1 LEEENMKNLKLI
13 HKVFIGLI
21 SGIIVGALLYPMKEN
36 PIVSKYIVSGLFE
49 FLGQGFLRLVKM
61 IIVPLVF
68 ASLVTGTA
76 AMNDVKKLG
85 RIGIKTLAFFMG
97 TTAIGIIAAIVGAN
111 ILKPGAGIVLENV
124 QKAQYVAKETDSF
137 VKVLLNIIP
146 TNPIEALVKG
156 EMLQV
161 IFFAVMTGF
170 VITILGEKA
179 KRLQGMF
186 EEVNSLMLKM
196 VSLIMELAPLGIF
209 GLIGKTFITLG
220 WAAMK
225 PLASFIIVT
234 YILLLFHGLVVY
246 QILLRIY
253 AKESPIAFLKKIL
266 GPMTLAFSTSSSA
279 ACIPLSLKT
288 LKEEFNVEE
297 KVSSFTIPLGAT
309 INMDG
314 TAIMQGVATVFIA
327 QLYNINLTTNDYF
340 MVVLTSVLASIG
352 TAGVPGVGT
361 IMLSMVLSQVG
372 LPLEGI
378 GMILAVDRIVDMGR
392 TTVNITGD
400 LVCSVIIDR
409 IEKRAENAE
418 EKVQGKVAAKI

>member
-1 LEEENMKNLKLI
+1 MKNLKLI
-13 HKVFIGLI
+13 HKVFIGLV
-21 SGIIVGALLYPMKEN
+21 SGIIVGAFLYPMKEN

-124 QKAQYVAKETDSF
+124 QQTQFVAKEADSF

-179 KRLQGMF
+179 KRLQGIF

-196 VSLIMELAPLGIF
+196 VSLIMELAPFGIF

-246 QILLRIY
+246 QILLRVY
-253 AKESPIAFLKKIL
+253 AKESPVAFLKKIL
-266 GPMTLAFSTSSSA
+266 APMTLAFSTSSSA

-297 KVSSFTIPLGAT
+297 KISSFTIPLGAT

-327 QLYNINLTTNDYF
+327 QLYNIHLTTNDYF
-340 MVVLTSVLASIG
+340 MVVLTAVLASIG

-409 IEKRAENAE
+409 IEKRTENAE

>member
-1 LEEENMKNLKLI
+1 MKNLKLI
-13 HKVFIGLI
+13 HKVFIGLV

-179 KRLQGMF
+179 KRLQGIF

-196 VSLIMELAPLGIF
+196 VSLIMELAPFGIF

-246 QILLRIY
+246 QILLRVY
-253 AKESPIAFLKKIL
+253 AKESPVAFLKKIL
-266 GPMTLAFSTSSSA
+266 APMTLAFSTSSSA

-297 KVSSFTIPLGAT
+297 KISSFTIPLGAT

-327 QLYNINLTTNDYF
+327 QLYNIHLTTNDYF
-340 MVVLTSVLASIG
+340 MVVLTAVLASIG

-418 EKVQGKVAAKI
+418 EKIQGKVAAKI

>member
-1 LEEENMKNLKLI
+1 MKNLKLI

-179 KRLQGMF
+179 KRLQGIF

-220 WAAMK
+220 WTAMK

>member
-1 LEEENMKNLKLI
+1 MKNLKLI
-13 HKVFIGLI
+13 HKVFIGLV

-170 VITILGEKA
+170 VITLLGEKT
-179 KRLQGMF
+179 KRLQGIF
-186 EEVNSLMLKM
+186 EEVNNLMLKM
-196 VSLIMELAPLGIF
+196 VSLIMELAPFGIF

-253 AKESPIAFLKKIL
+253 AKESPVAFLKKIL
-266 GPMTLAFSTSSSA
+266 APMTLAFSTSSSA

-297 KVSSFTIPLGAT
+297 KISSFTIPLGAT

-327 QLYNINLTTNDYF
+327 QLYNIHLTTNDYF
-340 MVVLTSVLASIG
+340 MVVLTAVLASIG

-409 IEKRAENAE
+409 IEKRAESAE

>member
-1 LEEENMKNLKLI
+1 MKNLKLI
-13 HKVFIGLI
+13 HKVFICLV

-161 IFFAVMTGF
+161 IFLAVMTGF
-170 VITILGEKA
+170 VVTILGEKA
-179 KRLQGMF
+179 KRLQGIF

-327 QLYNINLTTNDYF
+327 QLYNIHLTTNDYF
-340 MVVLTSVLASIG
+340 MVVLTAVLASIG

>member
-1 LEEENMKNLKLI
+1 MKNLKLI

-179 KRLQGMF
+179 KRLQGIF

-253 AKESPIAFLKKIL
+253 AKESPVAFLKKIL

>member
-1 LEEENMKNLKLI
+1 MKNLKLI

-68 ASLVTGTA
+68 ASLVTGTS

-111 ILKPGAGIVLENV
+111 ILKPGAGIILENV
-124 QKAQYVAKETDSF
+124 QQTQFVAKEADSF

-179 KRLQGMF
+179 KRLQGIF

-196 VSLIMELAPLGIF
+196 VSLIMELAPFGIF

-246 QILLRIY
+246 QILLRVY
-253 AKESPIAFLKKIL
+253 AKESPVAFLKKIL
-266 GPMTLAFSTSSSA
+266 APMTLAFSTSSSA

-327 QLYNINLTTNDYF
+327 QLYNIHLTTNDYF
-340 MVVLTSVLASIG
+340 MVVLTAVLASIG

>member
-1 LEEENMKNLKLI
+1 MKNLKLI
-13 HKVFIGLI
+13 HKVFIGLV

-179 KRLQGMF
+179 NRLQGIF

-196 VSLIMELAPLGIF
+196 VSLIMELAPFGIF

-246 QILLRIY
+246 QILLRVY
-253 AKESPIAFLKKIL
+253 AKESPVAFLKKIL
-266 GPMTLAFSTSSSA
+266 APMTLAFSTSSSA

-297 KVSSFTIPLGAT
+297 KISSFTIPLGAT

-327 QLYNINLTTNDYF
+327 QLYNIHLTTNDYF
-340 MVVLTSVLASIG
+340 MVVLTAVLASIG

-418 EKVQGKVAAKI
+418 EKIQGKVAAKI

>member
-1 LEEENMKNLKLI
+1 MKNLKLI

-124 QKAQYVAKETDSF
+124 QQTQFVAKEADSF

-179 KRLQGMF
+179 KRLQGIF

-196 VSLIMELAPLGIF
+196 VSLIMELAPFGIF

-246 QILLRIY
+246 QILLRVY

-266 GPMTLAFSTSSSA
+266 APMTLAFSTSSSA

-297 KVSSFTIPLGAT
+297 KISSFTIPLGAT

-327 QLYNINLTTNDYF
+327 QLYNIHLTTNDYF
-340 MVVLTSVLASIG
+340 MVVLTAVLASIG

>member
-1 LEEENMKNLKLI
+1 MKNLKLI
-13 HKVFIGLI
+13 HKVFIGLV

>member
-1 LEEENMKNLKLI
+1 MKNLKLI
-13 HKVFIGLI
+13 HKVFIGLV

-179 KRLQGMF
+179 KRLQGIF

-196 VSLIMELAPLGIF
+196 VSLIMELAPFGIF

-246 QILLRIY
+246 QILLRVY
-253 AKESPIAFLKKIL
+253 AKESPVAFLKKIL
-266 GPMTLAFSTSSSA
+266 APMTLAFSTSSSA

-297 KVSSFTIPLGAT
+297 KISSFTIPLGAT

-327 QLYNINLTTNDYF
+327 QLYNIHLTTNDYF
-340 MVVLTSVLASIG
+340 MVVLTAVLASIG

>member
-1 LEEENMKNLKLI
+1 MKNLKLI
-13 HKVFIGLI
+13 HKVFIGLV
-21 SGIIVGALLYPMKEN
+21 SGIIVGAFLYPMKEN

-124 QKAQYVAKETDSF
+124 QQTQFVAKEADSF

-179 KRLQGMF
+179 KRLQGIF

-196 VSLIMELAPLGIF
+196 VSLIMELAPFGIF

-225 PLASFIIVT
+225 LLASFIIVT

-246 QILLRIY
+246 QILLRVY
-253 AKESPIAFLKKIL
+253 AKESPVAFLKKIL
-266 GPMTLAFSTSSSA
+266 APMTLAFSTSSSA

-297 KVSSFTIPLGAT
+297 KISSFTIPLGAT

-327 QLYNINLTTNDYF
+327 QLYNIHLTTNDYF
-340 MVVLTSVLASIG
+340 MVVLTAVLASIG

>member
-1 LEEENMKNLKLI
+1 MKNLKLI
-13 HKVFIGLI
+13 HKVFIGLV
-21 SGIIVGALLYPMKEN
+21 SGIIVGAFLYPMKEN

-124 QKAQYVAKETDSF
+124 QQTQFVAKEADSF

-179 KRLQGMF
+179 KRLQGIF

-196 VSLIMELAPLGIF
+196 VSLIMELAPFGIF

-246 QILLRIY
+246 QILLRVY
-253 AKESPIAFLKKIL
+253 AKESPVAFLKKIL
-266 GPMTLAFSTSSSA
+266 APMTLAFSTSSSA

-297 KVSSFTIPLGAT
+297 KISSFTIPLGAT

>member
-1 LEEENMKNLKLI
+1 MKNLKLI
-13 HKVFIGLI
+13 HKVFIGLV
-21 SGIIVGALLYPMKEN
+21 SGIIVGALLYPMKED

-179 KRLQGMF
+179 KRLQGIF

>member
-1 LEEENMKNLKLI
+1 MKNLKLI
-13 HKVFIGLI
+13 HKVFIGLV

-179 KRLQGMF
+179 KRLQGIF

-196 VSLIMELAPLGIF
+196 VSLIMELAPFGIF

-246 QILLRIY
+246 QILLRVY
-253 AKESPIAFLKKIL
+253 AKESPVAFLKKIL
-266 GPMTLAFSTSSSA
+266 APMTLAFSTSSSA

-297 KVSSFTIPLGAT
+297 KISSFTIPLGAT

-327 QLYNINLTTNDYF
+327 QLYNIHLTTNDYF
-340 MVVLTSVLASIG
+340 MVVLTAVLASIG

-409 IEKRAENAE
+409 IEKRAENAK
-418 EKVQGKVAAKI
+418 EKVQGKVVAKI

>member
-1 LEEENMKNLKLI
+1 MKNLKLI

-68 ASLVTGTA
+68 ASLVTGTS

-124 QKAQYVAKETDSF
+124 QQTQFVAKEADSF

-179 KRLQGMF
+179 KRLQGIF

-196 VSLIMELAPLGIF
+196 VSLIMELAPFGIF

-246 QILLRIY
+246 QILLRVY
-253 AKESPIAFLKKIL
+253 AKESPVAFLKKIL
-266 GPMTLAFSTSSSA
+266 APMTLAFSTSSSA

-327 QLYNINLTTNDYF
+327 QLYNIHLTTNDYF
-340 MVVLTSVLASIG
+340 MVVLTAVLASIG

>member
-1 LEEENMKNLKLI
+1 MKNLKLI

-179 KRLQGMF
+179 KRLQGIF

-253 AKESPIAFLKKIL
+253 AKESPVAFLKKIL

-327 QLYNINLTTNDYF
+327 QLYNIHLTTNDYF
-340 MVVLTSVLASIG
+340 MVVLTAVLASIG

>member
-1 LEEENMKNLKLI
+1 MKNLKLI
-13 HKVFIGLI
+13 HKVFIGLV

-179 KRLQGMF
+179 KRLQGIF

-266 GPMTLAFSTSSSA
+266 APMTLAFSTSSSA

-297 KVSSFTIPLGAT
+297 KISSFTIPLGAT

-327 QLYNINLTTNDYF
+327 QLYNIHLTTNDYF
-340 MVVLTSVLASIG
+340 MVVLTAVLASIG

>member
-1 LEEENMKNLKLI
+1 MKNLKLI
-13 HKVFIGLI
+13 HKVFIGLV
-21 SGIIVGALLYPMKEN
+21 SGIIVGAFLYPMKEN

-111 ILKPGAGIVLENV
+111 ILKSGAGIVLENV
-124 QKAQYVAKETDSF
+124 QQTQFVAKEADSF

-179 KRLQGMF
+179 KRLQGIF

-196 VSLIMELAPLGIF
+196 VSLIMELAPFGIF

-246 QILLRIY
+246 QILLRVY
-253 AKESPIAFLKKIL
+253 AKESPVAFLKKIL
-266 GPMTLAFSTSSSA
+266 APMTLAFSTSSSA

-297 KVSSFTIPLGAT
+297 KISSFTIPLGAT

-327 QLYNINLTTNDYF
+327 QLYNIHLTTNDYF
-340 MVVLTSVLASIG
+340 MVVLTAVLASIG

>member
-1 LEEENMKNLKLI
+1 MKNLKLI

-179 KRLQGMF
+179 KRLQGIF

-196 VSLIMELAPLGIF
+196 VSLIMELAPFGIF

-246 QILLRIY
+246 QILLRVY
-253 AKESPIAFLKKIL
+253 AKESPVAFLKKIL
-266 GPMTLAFSTSSSA
+266 APMTLAFSTSSSA

-297 KVSSFTIPLGAT
+297 KISSFTIPLGAT

-327 QLYNINLTTNDYF
+327 QLYNIHLTTNDYF
-340 MVVLTSVLASIG
+340 MVVLTAVLASIG

-409 IEKRAENAE
+409 IEKRAESAE

>member
-1 LEEENMKNLKLI
+1 MKNLKLI

-124 QKAQYVAKETDSF
+124 QQTQFVAKEADSF

-179 KRLQGMF
+179 KRLQGIF

-340 MVVLTSVLASIG
+340 MVVLTAVLASIG

>member
-1 LEEENMKNLKLI
+1 MKNLKLI
-13 HKVFIGLI
+13 HKVFIGLV

-124 QKAQYVAKETDSF
+124 QKAQYVAKGTDSF

-179 KRLQGMF
+179 KRLQGIF

-196 VSLIMELAPLGIF
+196 VSLIMELAPFGIF

-246 QILLRIY
+246 QILLRVY
-253 AKESPIAFLKKIL
+253 AKESPVAFLKKIL
-266 GPMTLAFSTSSSA
+266 APMTLAFSTSSSA

-297 KVSSFTIPLGAT
+297 KISSFTIPLGAT

-327 QLYNINLTTNDYF
+327 QLYNIHLTTNDYF
-340 MVVLTSVLASIG
+340 MVVLTAVLASIG

>member
-1 LEEENMKNLKLI
+1 MKNLKLI

-179 KRLQGMF
+179 KRLQGIF

-297 KVSSFTIPLGAT
+297 KISSFTIPLGAT

-340 MVVLTSVLASIG
+340 MVVLTAVLASIG

>member
-1 LEEENMKNLKLI
+1 MKNLKLI
-13 HKVFIGLI
+13 HKVFIGLV

-124 QKAQYVAKETDSF
+124 QQTQFVAKEADSF

-179 KRLQGMF
+179 KRLQGIF

-196 VSLIMELAPLGIF
+196 VSLIMELAPFGIF

>member
-1 LEEENMKNLKLI
+1 
-13 HKVFIGLI
+13 
-21 SGIIVGALLYPMKEN
+21 
-36 PIVSKYIVSGLFE
+36 
-49 FLGQGFLRLVKM
+49 
-61 IIVPLVF
+61 
-68 ASLVTGTA
+68 
-76 AMNDVKKLG
+76 
-85 RIGIKTLAFFMG
+85 
-97 TTAIGIIAAIVGAN
+97 
-111 ILKPGAGIVLENV
+111 
-124 QKAQYVAKETDSF
+124 
-137 VKVLLNIIP
+137 
-146 TNPIEALVKG
+146 
-156 EMLQV
+156 MLQV

-179 KRLQGMF
+179 KRLQGIF

-196 VSLIMELAPLGIF
+196 VSLIMELAPFGIF

-246 QILLRIY
+246 QILLRVY
-253 AKESPIAFLKKIL
+253 AKESPVAFLKKIL
-266 GPMTLAFSTSSSA
+266 APMTLAFSTSSSA

-297 KVSSFTIPLGAT
+297 KISSFTIPLGAT

-327 QLYNINLTTNDYF
+327 QLYNIHLTTNDYF
-340 MVVLTSVLASIG
+340 MVVLTAVLASIG

-418 EKVQGKVAAKI
+418 EKIQGKVAAKI

>member
-1 LEEENMKNLKLI
+1 MKNLKLI

-124 QKAQYVAKETDSF
+124 QQTQFVAKEADSF

-179 KRLQGMF
+179 KRLQGIF

-196 VSLIMELAPLGIF
+196 VSLIMELAPFGIF

-246 QILLRIY
+246 QILLRVY
-253 AKESPIAFLKKIL
+253 AKESPVAFLKKIL
-266 GPMTLAFSTSSSA
+266 APMTLAFSTSSSA

-297 KVSSFTIPLGAT
+297 KISSFTIPLGAT

-327 QLYNINLTTNDYF
+327 QLYNIHLTTNDYF
-340 MVVLTSVLASIG
+340 MVVLTAVLASIG

-409 IEKRAENAE
+409 IEKRAESAE

>member
-1 LEEENMKNLKLI
+1 MKNLKLI

-124 QKAQYVAKETDSF
+124 LKAQYVAKETDSF

-179 KRLQGMF
+179 KRLQGIF

-266 GPMTLAFSTSSSA
+266 APMTLAFSTSSSA

-297 KVSSFTIPLGAT
+297 KISSFTIPLGTT

-418 EKVQGKVAAKI
+418 EKIQGKVAAKI

>member
-1 LEEENMKNLKLI
+1 MKNLKLI
-13 HKVFIGLI
+13 HKVFIGLV

-179 KRLQGMF
+179 KRLQGIF

-196 VSLIMELAPLGIF
+196 VSLIMELAPFGIF

>member
-1 LEEENMKNLKLI
+1 MKNLKLI

-68 ASLVTGTA
+68 ASLVTGTS

-124 QKAQYVAKETDSF
+124 QQTQFVAKEADSF

-179 KRLQGMF
+179 KRLQGIF

-196 VSLIMELAPLGIF
+196 VSLIMELAPFGIF

-246 QILLRIY
+246 QILLRVY
-253 AKESPIAFLKKIL
+253 AKESPVAFLKKIL
-266 GPMTLAFSTSSSA
+266 APMTLAFSTSSSA

-297 KVSSFTIPLGAT
+297 KISSFTIPLGAT

-327 QLYNINLTTNDYF
+327 QLYNIHLTTNDYF
-340 MVVLTSVLASIG
+340 MVVLTAVLASIG

-409 IEKRAENAE
+409 IEKRAENVE

>member
-1 LEEENMKNLKLI
+1 MKNLKLI
-13 HKVFIGLI
+13 HKVFIGLV

-85 RIGIKTLAFFMG
+85 RIGIKNLAFFMG

-179 KRLQGMF
+179 KRLQGIF

-196 VSLIMELAPLGIF
+196 VSLIMELAPFGIF

-246 QILLRIY
+246 QILLRVY
-253 AKESPIAFLKKIL
+253 AKESPVAFLKKIL
-266 GPMTLAFSTSSSA
+266 APMTLAFSTSSSA

-297 KVSSFTIPLGAT
+297 KISSFTIPLGAT

-327 QLYNINLTTNDYF
+327 QLYNIHLTTNDYF
-340 MVVLTSVLASIG
+340 MVVLTAVLASIG

>member
-1 LEEENMKNLKLI
+1 
-13 HKVFIGLI
+13 
-21 SGIIVGALLYPMKEN
+21 MKEN

-179 KRLQGMF
+179 KRLKGIF

-196 VSLIMELAPLGIF
+196 VSLIMELAPFGIF

-246 QILLRIY
+246 QILLRVY
-253 AKESPIAFLKKIL
+253 AKESPVAFLKKIL
-266 GPMTLAFSTSSSA
+266 APMTLAFSTSSSA

-297 KVSSFTIPLGAT
+297 KISSFTIPLGAT

-327 QLYNINLTTNDYF
+327 QLYNIHLTTNDYF
-340 MVVLTSVLASIG
+340 MVVLTAVLASIG

>member
-1 LEEENMKNLKLI
+1 MKNLKLI

-21 SGIIVGALLYPMKEN
+21 SGIIVGVLLYPMKEN

-179 KRLQGMF
+179 KRLQGIF

>member
-1 LEEENMKNLKLI
+1 MKNLKLI
-13 HKVFIGLI
+13 HKVFIGLV

-179 KRLQGMF
+179 KRLQGIF

>member
-1 LEEENMKNLKLI
+1 MKNLKLI

-36 PIVSKYIVSGLFE
+36 SIVSKYIVSGLFE

-179 KRLQGMF
+179 KRLQGIF

-246 QILLRIY
+246 QILLRVY
-253 AKESPIAFLKKIL
+253 AKESPVAFLKKIL
-266 GPMTLAFSTSSSA
+266 APMTLAFSTSSSA

-297 KVSSFTIPLGAT
+297 KISSFTIPLGAT

-327 QLYNINLTTNDYF
+327 QLYNIHLTTNDYF
-340 MVVLTSVLASIG
+340 MVVLTAVLASIG

>member
-1 LEEENMKNLKLI
+1 MKNLKLI
-13 HKVFIGLI
+13 HKVFIGLV

-111 ILKPGAGIVLENV
+111 ILKPGAGIVLKNV

-179 KRLQGMF
+179 KRLQGIF

-327 QLYNINLTTNDYF
+327 QLYNIHLTTNDYF
-340 MVVLTSVLASIG
+340 MVVLTAVLASIG

>member
-1 LEEENMKNLKLI
+1 MKNLKLI

-179 KRLQGMF
+179 KRLQGIF

-266 GPMTLAFSTSSSA
+266 GPMTLAFSTSSSV